1 MPPCRSGVK
10 PPIVAGLLE
19 GLQTRMNTIGHHSA
33 LIYVMVVV
41 SASDSVM
48 SERELKTI
56 GQLIKTLPVFQ
67 DFEEYRLAAV
77 AKDCAALLQEPEGI
91 HAVLGLIKAGLPA
104 HLRETAFWLALEVA
118 LADSR
123 IMLEEIRVIENLR
136 RELGLDRLTAAA
148 IERGARA
155 RYQVA

>member
-1 MPPCRSGVK
+1 
-10 PPIVAGLLE
+10 
-19 GLQTRMNTIGHHSA
+19 MNTVGPHSA

-41 SASDSVM
+41 SASDGVM
-48 SERELKTI
+48 SERELKVI
-56 GQLIKTLPVFQ
+56 GQLIKTLPIFH
-67 DFEEYRLAAV
+67 DFEDHRLAMV

-91 HAVLGLIKAGLPA
+91 NAVIGLIRAALPP
-104 HLRETAFWLALEVA
+104 HLRETAYWLALEVA
-118 LADSR
+118 LADGR

-136 RELGLDRLTAAA
+136 HDLGLDRLVAAA

>member
-1 MPPCRSGVK
+1 MS
-10 PPIVAGLLE
+10 
-19 GLQTRMNTIGHHSA
+19 TIGHHSA

-41 SASDSVM
+41 SASDGVM

-56 GQLIKTLPVFQ
+56 GQLIKALPVFR
-67 DFEEYRLAAV
+67 DFEDHRLPAV
-77 AKDCAALLQEPEGI
+77 AKDCTALLQEPEGI
-91 HAVLGLIKAGLPA
+91 DAVLGLVKSALPA

-123 IMLEEIRVIENLR
+123 VMLEEIRVVENLR
-136 RELGLDRLTAAA
+136 RELGIDRLTAAA